1 MRISDWSSDVCS
13 SDLDIKPGTLV
24 GRYRHT
30 PAAITMTIATQGD
43 GTALLTLS
51 NPLGAID
58 YALAAIGPALW
69 EARATG
75 NLPMAVLLEAR
86 DDGLLLTNGRTRR
99 LWFERLS
106 CCCAATCCDMDRIE
120 AFDIYSRRPSAARF
134 SAFSRTSPSSTT
146 IFTRFVP

>member
-86 DDGLLLTNGRTRR
+86 DAGLLLTSGRTRR
-99 LWFERLS
+99 LWFGRLS
-106 CCCAATCCDMDRIE
+106 FCRAATCFDLDRHADFAIS
-120 AFDIYSRRPSAARF
+120 YRR
-134 SAFSRTSPSSTT
+134 
-146 IFTRFVP
+146 

>member
-1 MRISDWSSDVCS
+1 
-13 SDLDIKPGTLV
+13 
-24 GRYRHT
+24 
-30 PAAITMTIATQGD
+30 MTIATQGD

-75 NLPMAVLLEAR
+75 NLPMAVLLKAR
-86 DDGLLLTNGRTRR
+86 DDGLLLTSGSTRR

-106 CCCAATCCDMDRIE
+106 FCLAATCCTMDQIE
-120 AFDIYSRRPSAARF
+120 IGRAAGREKGCQ
-134 SAFSRTSPSSTT
+134 
-146 IFTRFVP
+146 